1 MKRMQARKYMT
12 RGGLN
17 AALTEEGFK
26 HTASWRDSGEVM
38 KFVDRLLKQA
48 RF

>member
-1 MKRMQARKYMT
+1 MT

-26 HTASWRDSGEVM
+26 QLRHVGVFPEIKAP
-38 KFVDRLLKQA
+38 L
-48 RF
+48 